1 MSEIV
6 RTDLFLERVLIPLV
20 VYIHTIQY
28 IKDCLSCFIYLIGT
42 SSISHTFPLFEY
54 SVHELEAVNMIS
66 AVSGAWTV
74 W

>member
-6 RTDLFLERVLIPLV
+6 RIDLFFGARVNTVGSLHTYSTFV
-20 VYIHTIQY
+20 VFYLSHRY
-28 IKDCLSCFIYLIGT
+28 KD
-42 SSISHTFPLFEY
+42 SISHTFTLFEY
-54 SVHELEAVNMIS
+54 SIHEFEAVNMIS